1 MGVKLHGG
9 VGIGTVPKTPSIPNG
24 RSTNELLVKI
34 PATTLLHYGYQLG
47 YPVAYAQEQDGQL
60 IQNIVPVHKTEY
72 EQISSSSKVE
82 LALHTESAFH
92 PYKPDYVLLLCL
104 RGDPSAITTYANVE
118 DIVELLPLQ
127 VIETLKKPW
136 YKTAIDDSFRS
147 HGELQQEFIMPILST
162 DGKNFTI
169 VYDSFFMQGINEYAQ
184 LALSELNAAIQKC
197 TKEIV
202 LKSGDLLII
211 NNSNTI
217 HGRKPFQP
225 RYNGTDRWV
234 QRMLVRKELPPKNQ
248 IEGNVI
254 TTKFGA

>member
-9 VGIGTVPKTPSIPNG
+9 VGVGAVPKTPLIPNG
-24 RSTNELLVKI
+24 RSTDESLVKI
-34 PATTLLHYGYQLG
+34 PSTTLLQYGYQLG

-60 IQNIVPVHKTEY
+60 IQNIVPVYKTEY

-104 RGDPSAITTYANVE
+104 RGDPNAITTYANVE
-118 DIVELLPLQ
+118 DIVELLSPQ
-127 VIETLKKPW
+127 VVETLKKPW
-136 YKTAIDDSFRS
+136 YRTAIDDSFRT
-147 HGELQQEFIMPILST
+147 HGEAQQEFIIPILNT

-169 VYDSFFMQGINEYAQ
+169 VYDSFFMRGINEYAQ
-184 LALSELNAAIQKC
+184 LALYELNAVIQKC
-197 TKEIV
+197 TKEII
-202 LKSGDLLII
+202 LKSGDLLVI

-225 RYNGTDRWV
+225 RYDGTDRWV
-234 QRMLVRKELPPKNQ
+234 QRILIRKELPPKNH

-254 TTKFGA
+254 TTKFG

>member
-9 VGIGTVPKTPSIPNG
+9 VGIGVVPKTPSIPNG
-24 RSTNELLVKI
+24 RSTDEISVKI

-60 IQNIVPVHKTEY
+60 IQNIIPVYKTEY

-118 DIVELLPLQ
+118 DIVQLLSAQ
-127 VIETLKKPW
+127 VVETLKKPW
-136 YKTAIDDSFRS
+136 YRTAIDDSFRT
-147 HGELQQEFIMPILST
+147 HGEPQQEFIIPILYN
-162 DGKNFTI
+162 DGKNLSI
-169 VYDSFFMQGINEYAQ
+169 VYDSFFMQGINEYAE

-197 TKEIV
+197 TKEII
-202 LKSGDLLII
+202 LRSGDLLVI

-217 HGRKPFQP
+217 HGRRPFQP
-225 RYNGTDRWV
+225 RYDGTDRWV
-234 QRMLVRKELPPKNQ
+234 QRMLVRKELPPENH

-254 TTKFGA
+254 TTKFG